1 MAKYILSPAA
11 QSRLKEIKTYTL
23 KNFGKRQTTIY
34 LKNLHVCMQDLADEP
49 SKGTE
54 RNDIKKGYY
63 SKFIGSHTIY
73 YRISDTHIG
82 IIDIL
87 HQAME
92 PKRHIV

>member
-11 QSRLKEIKTYTL
+11 QNSLKGIKSYSL

-34 LKNLHVCMQDLADEP
+34 LKKLHVCMQDLADTP

-54 RNDIKKGYY
+54 RPELKKGYY
-63 SKFIGSHTIY
+63 SKFIASHAIY

-87 HQAME
+87 HQSME
-92 PKRHIV
+92 PKLHIH